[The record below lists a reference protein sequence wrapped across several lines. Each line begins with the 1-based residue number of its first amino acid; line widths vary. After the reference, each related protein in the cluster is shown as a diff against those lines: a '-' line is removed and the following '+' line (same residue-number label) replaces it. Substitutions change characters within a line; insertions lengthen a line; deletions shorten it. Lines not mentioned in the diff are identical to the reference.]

1 MSKNYE
7 QLEIDTTLEID
18 RNLKDNVQ
26 TVIRFALSQMMEED
40 HPEKIRNRHEGY
52 GIVAEKYSS
61 LNLAKKIADADMKA
75 MLSLLP
81 NGEGDIL
88 NVSGSLFNS
97 AAEIAVAA
105 IKLAAQCQRILNDLY
120 YGEEKT
126 PIEKYIKEQGKEK
139 MEEDGFEETE
149 TTEAEEE

>member
-1 MSKNYE
+1 M
-7 QLEIDTTLEID
+7 
-18 RNLKDNVQ
+18 
-26 TVIRFALSQMMEED
+26 
-40 HPEKIRNRHEGY
+40 
-52 GIVAEKYSS
+52 
-61 LNLAKKIADADMKA
+61 
-75 MLSLLP
+75 
-81 NGEGDIL
+81 
-88 NVSGSLFNS
+88 SGSLFNS

-126 PIEKYIKEQGKEK
+126 PIEKYIEEQGKEK